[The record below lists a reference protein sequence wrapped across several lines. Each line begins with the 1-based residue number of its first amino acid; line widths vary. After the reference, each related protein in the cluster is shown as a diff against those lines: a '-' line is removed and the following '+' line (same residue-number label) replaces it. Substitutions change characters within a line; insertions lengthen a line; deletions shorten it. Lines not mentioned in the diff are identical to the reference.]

1 MTEKQPP
8 PDLEVDFGFPEGLK
22 VTADS
27 PYRILVVSDLAGSD
41 AGTLSGPLSSGVV
54 NVTADSF
61 DKILQ
66 VANPSLSFSLADPI
80 GTGGGM
86 VAVDLSFDS
95 IRAFDPAQVA
105 ARLNGTAALVTVR
118 ARIVERMQSEC
129 SAEAL
134 STQIT
139 TAISNDENL
148 GWLTESLNVRPAPLT
163 DETAVDDVLGQLD
176 LGDDD
181 SSPPPPQKSPIGKA
195 VAAAAGQG
203 EVPPEEISTLRRTL
217 GEIDRRVSAW
227 LSAVLHAPQFRKI
240 EAKWRSLAW
249 LVSNIESR
257 KGVRLSILHAPHP
270 SLMERFIDSLID
282 PVFDEGVPAPHLIVV
297 DSSFGNGANDA
308 ELIDEF
314 AQHAA
319 SLPSV
324 VLVGLSHSFFG
335 VKHAWQVP
343 TLPALVNMFDTWQ
356 FAKWKSLREKPYA
369 RNLGAV
375 FGRILLRP
383 IHGRE
388 EVPELG
394 FSFREACVG
403 ENDLLWGSGVFAA
416 AYTVGRSMTSSGWP
430 CGVSGRLHG
439 RIEGL
444 PRAKGGKTGDKWY
457 GPADTSTKQ
466 ARVEEMGYAGINA
479 VVIAEGQEDDAVV
492 SNGMT
497 AARQTKADMNATL
510 EVSLPYQLFAGR
522 LSALL
527 FDLKPHLE
535 GRSGDAM
542 VAMVRSHMRDW
553 LRIKEEPTE
562 EQVSAQVREDER
574 QPGSLLLAVTVTPP
588 PEILPAGIP
597 VVMGYTVKGPC

>member
-1 MTEKQPP
+1 MDEKQPP
-8 PDLEVDFGFPEGLK
+8 PDLDVDFCIPEGLK
-22 VTADS
+22 VTTDQ
-27 PYRILVVSDLAGSD
+27 PYRILVVSDLGGSD

-54 NVTADSF
+54 DVTANTFDS
-61 DKILQ
+61 ILKT
-66 VANPSLSFSLADPI
+66 ANPSLRFTLADPV

-86 VAVDLSFDS
+86 VAVDLSFNS
-95 IRAFDPAQVA
+95 IRAFDPPQVA
-105 ARLNGTAALVTVR
+105 ARLDGTAALVGVR
-118 ARIVERMQSEC
+118 ARIVERIQGKC

-134 STQIT
+134 SSKV
-139 TAISNDENL
+139 TAAVSGDEKM
-148 GWLTESLNVRPAPLT
+148 GWLAESVSARQAAST
-163 DETAVDDVLGQLD
+163 DHTAVDDVLGQLD
-176 LGDDD
+176 LGDGD
-181 SSPPPPQKSPIGKA
+181 STPPPPQKSPIGKA
-195 VAAAAGQG
+195 VTAAAGQG
-203 EVPPEEISTLRRTL
+203 DVPPEEISALRRTL

-227 LSAVLHAPQFRKI
+227 LSAVLHTVPFKQL
-240 EAKWRSLAW
+240 EASWRSLAW
-249 LVSNIESR
+249 LVSNIEFR
-257 KGVRLSILHAPHP
+257 GGVRLSILHAPQS
-270 SLMERFIDSLID
+270 SLMERFVGSLID
-282 PVFDEGVPAPHLIVV
+282 PVFDEGAPAPHLIVV
-297 DSSFGNGANDA
+297 NSSFGNGANDM
-308 ELIDEF
+308 ELIDEL

-319 SLPSV
+319 SLPAV
-324 VLVGLSHSFFG
+324 VLVGLSHSYFG
-335 VKHAWQVP
+335 VKHAWQVQ

-356 FAKWKSLREKPYA
+356 FAKWKSLRGQPYA

-375 FGRILLRP
+375 FGRMLLRP

-394 FSFREACVG
+394 YNFREACVG

-416 AYTVGRSMTSSGWP
+416 AYTVGRSVTSSGWP

-466 ARVEEMGYAGINA
+466 ERVEEMGYAGINA
-479 VVIAEGQEDDAVV
+479 LVIAEGQEDDAVV

-497 AARQTKADMNATL
+497 AARQVKTDMNATL

-535 GRSGDAM
+535 GRSGNAI
-542 VAMVRSHMRDW
+542 VAMVRAHVRDW
-553 LRIKEEPTE
+553 MGLKEEPTE
-562 EQVSAQVREDER
+562 EQISVGVREDER

-597 VVMGYTVKGPC
+597 VVMGYTVKSR